1 MQTPVSPQPCT
12 PCWAIQT
19 EPSAHFRSSLKT
31 SGTPTAPALGAQMD
45 GSGVEPPLTTTL
57 TSCLDFVHC
66 NVSNRPRHA
75 WNSHHDNKVVGARPH
90 IEYVSPIF
98 SRLLAQSIPLKPL
111 TDSIA
116 PILPW
121 RKRTIA
127 AEDHCLFLG
136 IGRKIRQYPHC
147 PNISCM
153 K

>member
-12 PCWAIQT
+12 PCWAMQT

-31 SGTPTAPALGAQMD
+31 SGTPTAPALDAQMD
-45 GSGVEPPLTTTL
+45 GSGVEPLLTTTL

-66 NVSNRPRHA
+66 NVSNQDILGQQGGRT
-75 WNSHHDNKVVGARPH
+75 SRPH

-98 SRLLAQSIPLKPL
+98 SRLLSQSIPLKPL

-121 RKRTIA
+121 RKRTIVT
-127 AEDHCLFLG
+127 EDHCLFLG
-136 IGRKIRQYPHC
+136 IGRKIRQHPHC